1 MYTIDNIENSLI
13 NIRRI
18 GISIA
23 RFLREHPSFATIY
36 CEATEIRFFR
46 AAAYTRVRRTVL
58 RLKGCLRGQVARF
71 EPGG

>member
-13 NIRRI
+13 NT
-18 GISIA
+18 STYWNLA
-23 RFLREHPSFATIY
+23 RFLQEHPFSATIY